1 MARQLEK
8 TYNPAEF
15 EERLYT
21 EWSEKGYFKPAKEGA
36 EPFTIVMPPPNIT
49 GQLHMGHALDNTL
62 QDILIR
68 YKRMCG
74 YNTLW
79 VPGTDHASIATEAKI
94 VEAMKKEGLTKE
106 DLGREGFLERAWE
119 WNRVYGGRITEQ
131 LRKIGT
137 SCDWSR
143 QRFTLDEGCSKAV
156 QDVFVNLYNKGLI
169 YRGNRIIN
177 WCPHCLTSISDAEV
191 EYEDQAGHFWH
202 LRYPVKDSDEY
213 IYLATTRPE
222 TLLGDTAVA
231 VNPKD
236 ERYAHLVG
244 KMVILPLVGREIP
257 VVADDYVEMDFGE
270 YGKVILE
277 LDGKEAPITTKN
289 FLDLVYSDFYNGLTI
304 FRAQRG
310 FVIQGGENEEIN
322 LTPIKGEFSSNGV
335 ENNITHIRGVISM
348 ARTKDP
354 NSATSQFFITLDDS
368 AAYSLDGDYAGFGR
382 VIEGMDVV
390 DSIANDL
397 FNYGGYMGFVDD
409 AYAIEIKSAKIID
422 YKK

>member
-1 MARQLEK
+1 MSKKGKNSNYKNNIGVAS
-8 TYNPAEF
+8 
-15 EERLYT
+15 EET
-21 EWSEKGYFKPAKEGA
+21 VSPKIP
-36 EPFTIVMPPPNIT
+36 I
-49 GQLHMGHALDNTL
+49 Q
-62 QDILIR
+62 
-68 YKRMCG
+68 
-74 YNTLW
+74 
-79 VPGTDHASIATEAKI
+79 KI
-94 VEAMKKEGLTKE
+94 VIISAALLLIIGIIIAIVIMSQPKE
-106 DLGREGFLERAWE
+106 
-119 WNRVYGGRITEQ
+119 
-131 LRKIGT
+131 
-137 SCDWSR
+137 
-143 QRFTLDEGCSKAV
+143 
-156 QDVFVNLYNKGLI
+156 FVL
-169 YRGNRIIN
+169 
-177 WCPHCLTSISDAEV
+177 
-191 EYEDQAGHFWH
+191 
-202 LRYPVKDSDEY
+202 KDSGPVPD
-213 IYLATTRPE
+213 
-222 TLLGDTAVA
+222 VA
-231 VNPKD
+231 
-236 ERYAHLVG
+236 
-244 KMVILPLVGREIP
+244 
-257 VVADDYVEMDFGE
+257 YVEMDFGE